1 MQWCNNLKSDST
13 KMKDFLKYV
22 AADLLKRFNGD
33 FSDVAVVFPNKRA
46 SLFLNTYLVEEST
59 RPMWSPRYLTISEL
73 FRNHTQMVT
82 ADRISLIF
90 ELYKCYHKHIRSDET
105 IDSFYNWGE
114 IMLADFDDIDKN
126 MADADGVFALTR
138 DFGEM
143 DNLDYLTD
151 KQKNELK
158 QYFNDSSVKSRLKDN
173 FNRVYEH
180 LADIYHEYNDVL
192 RAKGSTYEGALY
204 RGVAENVSDINFKYK
219 KYVFVGFN
227 MLQKVE
233 ERLFEHLMQQ
243 DKALFYWDFDRYYT
257 SPQKGLSLEAGH
269 YIVHN
274 LEKFPNALDRD
285 SDEIYNNLNNGTHP
299 KDIDIIS
306 ATTENAQARYISQW
320 LDEDKIRCR
329 RKTAVVMCDETMLQ
343 SAIHC
348 LPESDGLKVNITT
361 GYPLQQTPA
370 ASFVS
375 LLTDL
380 FTDGYDR
387 EKDNYLVR
395 YVIPVLNHPYTAQLS
410 HDTHAI
416 ISKFREKSTLRASA
430 ADIIGGNEFL
440 SVIFARLDYNGGDI
454 SVNLTERLSQI
465 IRYVSSHFKDG
476 SPLYAESIFRMYT
489 LLQVLGDTLRSY
501 GDMQINIA
509 TYRKLVNQIISTT
522 SIPFHGEPIDGIQIM
537 GVLETRNLDFDNILL
552 LSCNEGKMPKG
563 INDTSFI
570 PYTVRKGFGLTTVD
584 HKVDIYAYY
593 FYRLLQRAKNVSIVY
608 NTSTDGTSKNE
619 MSRFVLQLMVEQNH
633 NFRFLSL
640 DTGVETT
647 LKEPPVIMKT
657 PEINRK
663 LAGISKIS
671 PSALNTYLRCRLRY
685 YFKYIADIKEPE
697 QIMSEKE
704 VDYRIFGLLFHKA
717 AELLYADK
725 GVYTVSKLE
734 KMSAD
739 VNIHTVVG
747 RAFTEELFDGKPLE
761 SIESLNGLQRILY
774 NVICRYV
781 RNLLKADLKRAPFE
795 IIGTEQWVNMDVN
808 VDGKAVTISG
818 IADRIDRKGDV
829 TYIVDYKTGT
839 EHPSTFGSI
848 EDLFERGKNAAYD
861 YYIQTILY
869 SIALNNE
876 GHEKTSPVLLYI
888 SKFMEYDTYPVLQIN
903 KAPVELKKDC
913 EDANIFMQHIT
924 ESLTSLFSNETPF
937 TPTPLADECS
947 QCPYYALCY
956 GRELMGD

>member
-1 MQWCNNLKSDST
+1 
-13 KMKDFLKYV
+13 MKDFLKYV
-22 AADLLKRFNGD
+22 AADLLKRFDGD

-59 RPMWSPRYLTISEL
+59 RPMWSPHYLTISEL
-73 FRNHTQMVT
+73 FRNHTNLVT
-82 ADRISLIF
+82 SDRISLIF
-90 ELYKCYHKHIRSDET
+90 ELYKCYHKHIKTDET
-105 IDSFYNWGE
+105 IDNFYNWGE

-158 QYFNDSSVKSRLKDN
+158 EYFNNSAVKSRLKDN

-180 LADIYHEYNDVL
+180 LADIYHEYKDVL
-192 RAKGSTYEGALY
+192 RQKGSTYEGALY
-204 RGVAENVSDINFKYK
+204 REVAENVSQIDFKYK

-233 ERLFEHLMQQ
+233 ERLFEHLMQSG
-243 DKALFYWDFDRYYT
+243 KALFYWDFDHYYT
-257 SPQKGLSLEAGH
+257 SAQKGMSLEAGH
-269 YIVHN
+269 YIVRN
-274 LEKFPNALDRD
+274 LSMFPNALDCECG
-285 SDEIYNNLNNGTHP
+285 EIYNNLNNSEQP
-299 KDIDIIS
+299 KNIDIIS
-306 ATTENAQARYISQW
+306 ATTENAQAHYITHW

-329 RKTAVVMCDETMLQ
+329 RKTAVVMCDEMMLQ

-348 LPESDGLKVNITT
+348 LPESDDLKVNITT

-380 FTDGYDR
+380 MTDGYDR
-387 EKDNYLVR
+387 EKDNYLMR

-410 HDTHAI
+410 HDTHGI
-416 ISKFREKSTLRASA
+416 ISRFREKSALRASA
-430 ADIIGGNEFL
+430 ADIIGSDEFL
-440 SVIFARLDYNGGDI
+440 SVIFSRLDYSG
-454 SVNLTERLSQI
+454 SSFTVNITERLSEI
-465 IRYVSSHFKDG
+465 IRYVSAHFKDA

-489 LLQVLGDTLRSY
+489 LLQVLGDTLRAY
-501 GDMQINIA
+501 GDMQISIS
-509 TYRKLVNQIISTT
+509 TYRKLVNQIISGT

-537 GVLETRNLDFDNILL
+537 GLLETRNLDFDNILL

-608 NTSTDGTSKNE
+608 NTSTDGTGKNE
-619 MSRFVLQLMVEQNH
+619 MSRFVLQTMVEQNH
-633 NFRFLSL
+633 NFRFMSL

-647 LKEPPVIMKT
+647 VKEAPLIMKT
-657 PEINRK
+657 PEIISK
-663 LAGISKIS
+663 LSGINKIS

-685 YFKYIADIKEPE
+685 YFKYIAGIKEPD

-725 GVYTVSKLE
+725 GLYTASKLE
-734 KMSAD
+734 KMASE

-747 RAFTEELFDGKPLE
+747 RAFAEEIFDGTPLQ

-774 NVICRYV
+774 NVICRYI

-795 IIGTEQWVNMDVN
+795 IIGTEQWVDMNVDVN
-808 VDGKAVTISG
+808 GRTISVSG
-818 IADRIDRKGDV
+818 IVDRIDRKGDV

-839 EHPSTFGSI
+839 EKKSSFATVD
-848 EDLFERGKNAAYD
+848 DLFDRSKDAPYD

-869 SIALNNE
+869 SIALNND

-903 KAPVELKKDC
+903 KTPVELKKDC
-913 EDANIFMQHIT
+913 EEASNFMERIT
-924 ESLTSLFSNETPF
+924 DSLSNLFSDDVPF
-937 TPTPLADECS
+937 TPTPLLDECS
-947 QCPYYALCY
+947 QCPYFALCY
-956 GRELMGD
+956 GREQMGD

>member
-1 MQWCNNLKSDST
+1 
-13 KMKDFLKYV
+13 MKDFLKYV
-22 AADLLKRFNGD
+22 ADDLLKRFDGD

-46 SLFLNTYLVEEST
+46 SLFLNTYLVEQST

-73 FRNHTQMVT
+73 FRNHTGMVT

-90 ELYKCYHKHIRSDET
+90 ELYKCYHRHIQSDET

-138 DFGEM
+138 DYGEM
-143 DNLDYLTD
+143 ENLDYLTD
-151 KQKNELK
+151 RQKKEIK
-158 QYFNDSSVKSRLKDN
+158 EYFNSSAVKSRLKDN

-180 LADIYHEYNDVL
+180 LAEIYHEYNAVL
-192 RAKGSTYEGALY
+192 HDKGATYEGALY
-204 RGVAENVSDINFKYK
+204 REVAENVKNINFRYK

-233 ERLFEHLMQQ
+233 ERVFEHLLQSG
-243 DKALFYWDFDRYYT
+243 KALFYWDFDQYYT
-257 SPQKGLSLEAGH
+257 SPRNGMSLEAGH
-269 YIVHN
+269 YIAGN
-274 LEKFPNALDRD
+274 LAKFPNALDRND
-285 SDEIYNNLNNGTHP
+285 SEIYDNLNNEEHP

-306 ATTENAQARYISQW
+306 ATTENAQARYITQW
-320 LDEDKIRCR
+320 LDEDKIRCG

-343 SAIHC
+343 AAIHC
-348 LPESDGLKVNITT
+348 MPESNDLKVNITT

-370 ASFVS
+370 SSFVS

-380 FTDGYDR
+380 MTEGYDA
-387 EKDNYLVR
+387 EKDNYLIR
-395 YVIPVLNHPYTAQLS
+395 YVIPVLNHPYTARLAR
-410 HDTHAI
+410 DTHALI
-416 ISKFREKSTLRASA
+416 ASFREKSTVRASA
-430 ADIIGGNEFL
+430 GEITDGDAFL
-440 SVIFARLDYNGGDI
+440 SVIFTKLNHAHGDVTI
-454 SVNLTERLSQI
+454 SITEHLSEI
-465 IRYVSSHFKDG
+465 IRYVASHFKDG
-476 SPLYAESIFRMYT
+476 SPLYAESVFRMYT

-501 GDMQINIA
+501 PDMNINIS
-509 TYRKLVNQIISTT
+509 TYRKLVNEIISAT

-570 PYTVRKGFGLTTVD
+570 PYTIRKGYGLTTVD

-593 FYRLLQRAKNVSIVY
+593 FYRLLQRAKNISIVY
-608 NTSTDGTSKNE
+608 NSSTDGTNKNE

-640 DTGVETT
+640 DTGVETLT
-647 LKEPPVIMKT
+647 RKPSEVIKT
-657 PEINRK
+657 PEINGR
-663 LAGISKIS
+663 LSAINKIS
-671 PSALNTYLRCRLRY
+671 PSALNTFLKCQLRY
-685 YFKYIADIKEPE
+685 YFKYIADIKEPD

-717 AELLYADK
+717 AELLYSEK
-725 GVYTVSKLE
+725 GVYTVSRLE

-739 VNIHTVVG
+739 VNIHTIVG
-747 RAFTEELFDGKPLE
+747 RAFAEELFEGKPLE

-781 RNLLKADLKRAPFE
+781 RNLIKADLKRAPFE
-795 IIGTEQWVNMDVN
+795 IIGTEEWVSMDVDVN
-808 VDGKAVTISG
+808 GKKVSISG
-818 IADRIDRKGDV
+818 IADRIDRKGDI

-839 EHPSTFGSI
+839 EHGSAFGAI
-848 EDLFERGKNAAYD
+848 EDLFSRTKDAAYD

-869 SIALNNE
+869 SIALVND
-876 GHEKTSPVLLYI
+876 GHKKASPVLLYI
-888 SKFMEYDTYPVLQIN
+888 SKFLDYDTYPVLHIN
-903 KAPVELKKDC
+903 KVPVEITSDS
-913 EDANIFMQHIT
+913 DASSVFMNNINS
-924 ESLTSLFSNETPF
+924 SLSDLFSKDVPF
-937 TPTPLADECS
+937 TPTANTGECA

-956 GRELMGD
+956 GREMMGE